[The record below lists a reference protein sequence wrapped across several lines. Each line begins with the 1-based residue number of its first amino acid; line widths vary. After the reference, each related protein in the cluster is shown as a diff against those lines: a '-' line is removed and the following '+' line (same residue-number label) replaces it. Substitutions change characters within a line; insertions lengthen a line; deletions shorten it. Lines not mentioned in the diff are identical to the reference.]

1 MILRISSIFAALILA
16 SCAPTPQVKQIP
28 RVQAQPAVISTGNE
42 DLTSM
47 TTMRQIVA
55 RVEPIG
61 EQICRDTGRVSN
73 CDFKIQVD
81 TSTPDVVNAYQTL
94 EKDGRPL
101 VVFSIGLLKAA
112 RNTDEVAFVLGHE
125 MAHHI
130 AGHIQQRRGS
140 AGLGG
145 LILGGLI
152 AYSGGSVQDVD
163 TAFDL
168 GAAVGSRVYS
178 KDHELQADEIGTM
191 ITYYAGYDPVRGSK
205 FFTRIPDPGDKFLGS
220 HPPNAARIDRV
231 NRTMARVR

>member
-1 MILRISSIFAALILA
+1 MS
-16 SCAPTPQVKQIP
+16 

-55 RVEPIG
+55 RIEPIG

-112 RNTDEVAFVLGHE
+112 KNVDEVAFVLGHE

-130 AGHIQQRRGS
+130 SGHIDQRRGS

-145 LILGGLI
+145 LILGGVI
-152 AYSGGSVQDVD
+152 AYSGGSAQDID
-163 TAFDL
+163 AAFDV

-178 KDHELQADEIGTM
+178 KDHELQADEVGTL
-191 ITYYAGYDPVRGSK
+191 ITYYAGYDPVRGAQLFS
-205 FFTRIPDPGDKFLGS
+205 RIPDPGDKFLGS

-231 NRTMARVR
+231 TRTMARIR

>member
-1 MILRISSIFAALILA
+1 VNLRISYILIVLTAAA
-16 SCAPTPQVKQIP
+16 CVPTPQVKQTP
-28 RVQAQPAVISTGNE
+28 RVQVQPAVVSTGTE

-55 RVEPIG
+55 RIEPIG
-61 EQICRDTGRVSN
+61 EQICRDIGRMSN
-73 CDFKIQVD
+73 CDFKVQVD
-81 TSTPDVVNAYQTL
+81 TSSPDVVNAYQTL

-130 AGHIQQRRGS
+130 AGHIEQRRGS
-140 AGLGG
+140 SGLGG
-145 LILGGLI
+145 MILGGLI
-152 AYSGGSVQDVD
+152 AYSGGSAQDVD
-163 TAFDL
+163 SAFDL

-178 KDHELQADEIGTM
+178 KDHELQADEIGTL
-191 ITYYAGYDPVRGSK
+191 ITYYAGYDPLRGSK
-205 FFTRIPDPGDKFLGS
+205 FFTRIHDPGDKFLGS

-231 NRTMARVR
+231 NRTMARLR

>member
-1 MILRISSIFAALILA
+1 MILRISPVLIVAILA

-28 RVQAQPAVISTGNE
+28 RVQAQPAVVSAGNE
-42 DLTSM
+42 DFTSM
-47 TTMRQIVA
+47 TTIRQIVA

-61 EQICRDTGRVSN
+61 EQICRDSGRVSK
-73 CDFKIQVD
+73 CDFNIQVD
-81 TSTPDVVNAYQTL
+81 TGTPDVLNAYQTL

-101 VVFSIGLLKAA
+101 VVFSIGFLKAA
-112 RNTDEVAFVLGHE
+112 KNTDEVAFVLGHE

-130 AGHIQQRRGS
+130 AGHIDQRRGS

-152 AYSGGSVQDVD
+152 AYSGGSAQEIDS
-163 TAFDL
+163 AFDL

-178 KDHELQADEIGTM
+178 KDHELQADEIGTL
-191 ITYYAGYDPVRGSK
+191 ITHYAGYDPLRGSK

-231 NRTMARVR
+231 YRTMARVR

>member
-1 MILRISSIFAALILA
+1 MILRISVLAALILT
-16 SCAPTPQVKQIP
+16 SCAPTPQVKRIP

-47 TTMRQIVA
+47 TTMRQIVS

-101 VVFSIGLLKAA
+101 VIFSIGLLKAA

-152 AYSGGSVQDVD
+152 ADTGGPAQNVYS
-163 TAFDL
+163 AFDL
-168 GAAVGSRVYS
+168 DAAVGRRAYANC
-178 KDHELQADEIGTM
+178 HESQSDEIGTL

>member
-1 MILRISSIFAALILA
+1 MIIRICSVLSVLIVA
-16 SCAPTPQVKQIP
+16 SCAPSPQIKKIP
-28 RVQAQPAVISTGNE
+28 RVQAQTPVVSTGNA

-47 TTMRQIVA
+47 NTMRQIVA

-112 RNTDEVAFVLGHE
+112 KNTDEVAFVLGHE

-130 AGHIQQRRGS
+130 AGHIDQRRGS

-152 AYSGGSVQDVD
+152 AYSGGSTQDID
-163 TAFDL
+163 SAFDL

-178 KDHELQADEIGTM
+178 KDHELQADEIGTLV
-191 ITYYAGYDPVRGSK
+191 TYYAGYDPVRGSK

-231 NRTMARVR
+231 NRTMARLR